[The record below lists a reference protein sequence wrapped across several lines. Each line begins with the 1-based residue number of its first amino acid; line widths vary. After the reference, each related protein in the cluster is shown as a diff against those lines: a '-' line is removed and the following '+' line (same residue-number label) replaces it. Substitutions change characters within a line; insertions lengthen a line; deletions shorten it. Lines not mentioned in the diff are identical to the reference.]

1 MLETTGQHID
11 TRELDRLF
19 QLYPLLHEA
28 HNVIRSVNSQGYLQ
42 AADRFV
48 TAWSQALV
56 PMCGMEL
63 LCGTNLTIAI
73 DAVFEN
79 TQSTDKLKKLVSDLK
94 RLTAFDIALSYL
106 SAQPVCRGHMSLE
119 EATKIHLAFITVSGF
134 RHLYLFRGKAVANSW
149 IRTWQQQVGRY
160 ILQQSEHST
169 ASLAP
174 EQYLPGRVPSASKAI
189 ETYVT
194 RFGSTAGLSIAIAGV
209 LPFSEYASQ
218 QMLVAVIELAECFEP
233 LFRLVQDVWV
243 DPKDKL
249 NLGIF
254 TVASEKGT
262 SIAEASKL
270 IASSRYAATSVESQ
284 IGEEEKAYF
293 VRTQKAIDNL
303 LARYAGTDFGPLM
316 VTFSSVLFACADDIS
331 ANCEAMHSGT

>member
-28 HNVIRSVNSQGYLQ
+28 HSVIRSTNSQRYLE

-56 PMCGMEL
+56 LMCGIEL

-79 TQSTDKLKKLVSDLK
+79 TKSTDKLKKLVSDLK
-94 RLTAFDIALSYL
+94 RLTAFDMALSYL
-106 SAQPVCRGHMSLE
+106 SAQPVRRGHLSLE
-119 EATKIHLAFITVSGF
+119 EAAKIHLAFITVSGF
-134 RHLYLFRGKAVANSW
+134 RRLYLFRGKAVANSW
-149 IRTWQQQVGRY
+149 IRMWQQQAGRY
-160 ILQQSEHST
+160 IMQQSEHSA

-218 QMLVAVIELAECFEP
+218 QMLVALMEMSECFDP
-233 LFRLVQDVWV
+233 LFRLVEDAWF

-254 TVASEKGT
+254 TVATENGI

-270 IASSRYAATSVESQ
+270 IASSQYVVTSVESQ
-284 IGEEEKAYF
+284 IQEQEKAYF

-316 VTFSSVLFACADDIS
+316 VTFSSVLFACADDIF
-331 ANCEAMHSGT
+331 ATCEAIHRGP